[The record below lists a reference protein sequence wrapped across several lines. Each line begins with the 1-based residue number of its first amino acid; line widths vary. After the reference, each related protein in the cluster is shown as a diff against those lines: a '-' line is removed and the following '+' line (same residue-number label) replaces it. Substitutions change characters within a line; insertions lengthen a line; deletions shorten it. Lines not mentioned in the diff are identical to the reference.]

1 MARFSIYEP
10 FSSTVTEQ
18 LKIRRAILSTN
29 VGVGKKENE
38 TDENVGTEYFIKD
51 ETEDFYSSPSSSI
64 FLNRGET
71 PEHFY
76 AFTTEKRC
84 TIRMVSGVNLKKSAN
99 NDFLEDH
106 EKTK

>member
-38 TDENVGTEYFIKD
+38 TDENVPYI
-51 ETEDFYSSPSSSI
+51 
-64 FLNRGET
+64 N
-71 PEHFY
+71 
-76 AFTTEKRC
+76 
-84 TIRMVSGVNLKKSAN
+84 NLY
-99 NDFLEDH
+99 
-106 EKTK
+106 